1 MNGVSHSLAK
11 RSISHFQGVMKT
23 IFFGGVYPE
32 YAKWAQNDIRPVAR
46 QRETILLEVTSV
58 LLYKQ
63 FHWLAGLFPVTDC
76 GFIEILAIPARRES
90 TVVRSTFMKQEIL
103 INSTPQ
109 ESRIAIMEDG
119 VLAEFLIERKE
130 EMGIAGSIY
139 KGKVSRVL
147 PGMQAAF
154 VDIGME
160 KAGFLHASDFYEI
173 PGDVQIIA
181 ESGDEAELTEPPK
194 PLPASHRLPLEKRI
208 SSGEEIL
215 VQVAKDPL
223 GTKGARVTSHISLP
237 GRYMVFIPGSK
248 HIGIS
253 RRIESEEE
261 RKRLKEIARSLGTE
275 EGGFILRTACEGLS
289 KRELQRDLRF
299 LTILWNRI
307 QKKAETSPAPALIH
321 QDLDSISRAIRDFFT
336 NETEQVVIDSAKDH
350 RRVVEFVRQFMPRLK
365 SQIVLHTDKE
375 PLFDRYGIEE
385 KVQKALERRVWL
397 RSGGYIIIERT
408 EALTAI
414 DVNTGRFVG
423 KRNQEETILRT
434 NMDAVHEV
442 VRQLRLRNAGGIII
456 IDFIDMEKEA
466 NRKKVYDALKE
477 ALKKDKARTN
487 ILKISELGLV
497 EMTRQRTRESLEN
510 QMLSPCPH
518 CEGRGRIK
526 SAVTVAYEVLRA
538 IKRQQAAIDD
548 GKNIVVRL
556 NPDVANF
563 LYDEKNNSLENL
575 EREINRRV
583 IIKASQ
589 ELSFQQYEITAS

>member
-1 MNGVSHSLAK
+1 
-11 RSISHFQGVMKT
+11 
-23 IFFGGVYPE
+23 
-32 YAKWAQNDIRPVAR
+32 
-46 QRETILLEVTSV
+46 
-58 LLYKQ
+58 
-63 FHWLAGLFPVTDC
+63 
-76 GFIEILAIPARRES
+76 
-90 TVVRSTFMKQEIL
+90 MKQEIL
-103 INSTPQ
+103 ISSTPQ

-119 VLAEFLIERKE
+119 MLAEFLIERKE

-173 PGDVQIIA
+173 PGEFQLI
-181 ESGDEAELTEPPK
+181 EPSGEEAEFTDPPK
-194 PLPASHRLPLEKRI
+194 AAPPSRRLPLEKRI

-261 RKRLKEIARSLGTE
+261 RKRLKEIARSLSTE

-289 KRELQRDLRF
+289 KREIQRDLRF
-299 LTILWNRI
+299 LTILWKRI
-307 QKKAETSPAPALIH
+307 KKKAEASSAPALIH
-321 QDLDSISRAIRDFFT
+321 QELDSISRAIRDFFT
-336 NETEQVVIDSAKDH
+336 TETEQVVIDSPKDH
-350 RRVVEFVRQFMPRLK
+350 RRVVDFVRHFMPRVK
-365 SQIVLHTDKE
+365 SKIVLYTDKE
-375 PLFDRYGIEE
+375 SLFDRYGIEE

-423 KRNQEETILRT
+423 KRNQEETILKT

-510 QMLSPCPH
+510 LLLSPCPH

-538 IKRQQAAIDD
+538 IKKQQAAIDD

-589 ELSFQQYEITAS
+589 ELNHQQYEITAS